1 LNVSVGIILI
11 ALLLLVGVFL
21 AASVALSRATHEVGN
36 ARGDE
41 YLELEGHWIRYRVS
55 GGGPPVLLVHGWLQS
70 GRIWEGLA
78 RRLEGRFTV
87 YSLDLAGFGESDKP
101 ISGYGVRYGSRLL
114 YAFCAHF
121 GLTRA
126 AVIGHDL
133 GGAMALKLAAD
144 HPDVVGRI
152 VLVATPANEEQIDLP
167 TPLWLATLPVV
178 GPVVYSLGRVLRPVR
193 RLWMR
198 PFVLDRES
206 LTEEVVE
213 DAGRSTPAAV
223 AKSLSVM
230 RREIARGRLLRQAG
244 VIKTPV
250 LAIAGEEDEIVDPQ
264 STGDWSRALRA
275 EVVLLNDCGHLPQLE
290 RTREFDARILAFLT
304 GDASYLES
312 LPEEAP
318 DAGMLPDDETRP
330 IDDAGD
336 ADGVPPAASRGNT
349 QEPGRPEPDEV
360 RVRKR
365 GSQGRATGETEH
377 SGNGVERWPLRR
389 VEGGRAGDD
398 EPAVGGSR
406 RSADG
411 DTGGPIP
418 ELPEDLFRWPAAWKE
433 FRPPEDTS
441 GRSPRDRG
449 EDEGGPAAET
459 TEGEQQRRDGGPE
472 EPYEQREPRPPS
484 S

>member
-1 LNVSVGIILI
+1 VILI
-11 ALLLLVGVFL
+11 AVLLLVGVFL

-70 GRIWEGLA
+70 GRIWERLA

-87 YSLDLAGFGESDKP
+87 YSLDLVGFGESDKP
-101 ISGYGVRYGSRLL
+101 IAGYGVRYGSRLL

-126 AVIGHDL
+126 AVVGHDL

-152 VLVATPANEEQIDLP
+152 VLVATPANEEQVDLP

-178 GPVVYSLGRVLRPVR
+178 GSVFYSVGRLLGFVR

-206 LTEEVVE
+206 LTDEVVE

-250 LAIAGEEDEIVDPQ
+250 LAISGEEDEIVDPQ
-264 STGDWSRALRA
+264 NTGDWARALRA
-275 EVVLLNDCGHLPQLE
+275 DVVLLSDCGHLPQLE
-290 RTREFDARILAFLT
+290 CPRDFDAQVLAFLT
-304 GDASYLES
+304 GDASYLDS
-312 LPEEAP
+312 LPDDEPEA
-318 DAGMLPDDETRP
+318 GLLPDDETRP
-330 IDDAGD
+330 IERPVGEARAEGPLDERGIEE
-336 ADGVPPAASRGNT
+336 VPPVSGAGYDGG
-349 QEPGRPEPDEV
+349 QEPPEPVEGV
-360 RVRKR
+360 RIRRR
-365 GSQGRATGETEH
+365 GSDGREDIGAEL
-377 SGNGVERWPLRR
+377 SDNGVERRTVRR
-389 VEGGRAGDD
+389 GENGRTAGGGPDR
-398 EPAVGGSR
+398 ER
-406 RSADG
+406 RQGADG
-411 DTGGPIP
+411 GTDGPLP
-418 ELPEDLFRWPAAWKE
+418 ELPRDLFEWPAAWKE
-433 FRPPEDTS
+433 FRPEETS
-441 GRSPRDRG
+441 GRYAPKERG
-449 EDEGGPAAET
+449 GEGDP
-459 TEGEQQRRDGGPE
+459 EQGPE
-472 EPYEQREPRPPS
+472 DDERGREEPEGPSRPPGP
-484 S
+484 